1 MGSMS
6 ILAVAGTPRD
16 IAQATC
22 FPENVKFDKVVK
34 IPVPDD
40 HGEFPDLS
48 AYDREDFA
56 DFESKMEDNALFRYM
71 TQCVDAVLDFTV
83 KNADRLEKLNYRNI
97 NTTMAGMNTGGNVFV
112 VAGFVDYEPLWAG
125 KSRSS
130 KGIIYSPSGA
140 PLN

>member
-56 DFESKMEDNALFRYM
+56 DFETKMEDSQLFPYM
-71 TQCVDAVLDFTV
+71 RQCVDAVLDFTT
-83 KNADRLEKLNYRNI
+83 KHSERLEKLSFRNI
-97 NTTMAGMNTGGNVFV
+97 NSSISGMNTGGDVFV
-112 VAGFVDYEPLWAG
+112 VAGCVDYQPMQID
-125 KSRSS
+125 KRQ
-130 KGIIYSPSGA
+130 
-140 PLN
+140 PLNLF